1 MIIDEDIVRLAR
13 ARQSLR
19 EPQYCSHPRCCDLSS
34 CSRYCGFTCGR
45 TSGDSR
51 SHEPAAA
58 VGGRYGKVYLITK
71 PTAANPFQAAIGKI
85 GKTTFLLIH
94 IIFSLK

>member
-45 TSGDSR
+45 TNGGGR

-71 PTAANPFQAAIGKI
+71 PTAASPFQSAI
-85 GKTTFLLIH
+85 GKTTKKKLFC
-94 IIFSLK
+94 